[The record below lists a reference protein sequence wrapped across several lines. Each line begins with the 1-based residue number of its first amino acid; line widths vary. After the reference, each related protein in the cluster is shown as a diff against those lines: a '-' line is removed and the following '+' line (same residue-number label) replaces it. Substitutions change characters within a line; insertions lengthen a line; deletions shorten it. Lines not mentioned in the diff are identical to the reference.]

1 METYIVLLKHD
12 EGKIKIQVG
21 ASSQDAAVDK
31 VLKAERAPASAVITV
46 TKIS

>member
-12 EGKIKIQVG
+12 EGRIKIQTT

-31 VLKAERAPASAVITV
+31 VLKAERAPESAVITV
-46 TKIS
+46 TQIS